1 MSTVIVI
8 EIVIGIVVLAAAVR
22 FAVRDTMQRETS
34 RDSDPEPSLEPAVGS
49 VDTTRSPEPSSVPEP
64 AQPLSEV
71 GSTETS

>member
-1 MSTVIVI
+1 MSAVIVI

-22 FAVRDTMQRETS
+22 FAVRDTMQREAS
-34 RDSDPEPSLEPAVGS
+34 RESDPEPSLEPAAGS
-49 VDTTRSPEPSSVPEP
+49 VDTTRAPEPSSAPET